1 MKKTKFLESKILT
14 VVLGLFIA
22 GNVYGLL
29 NRSLTPTDYRHC
41 GVFQFSGTDGYGHV
55 EFTNH
60 KSVYNLTREGE
71 FCANLEF
78 FAKSETGLV
87 PITALNRLHNGDSLT
102 VMPVYDS
109 VYTELLKVKPDA
121 SPLTLQV
128 EGLPAGLTGQDPR
141 LEAQKAEI
149 LRALTPRFTGQ
160 PSWITVA
167 LREDEKNETTL
178 IIYFED
184 LDSVRVYAAEVKGA
198 YFDEQNV
205 FHFEEKELRLADD
218 QEFARQAEADPS
230 WIREKEKEQA
240 GE

>member
-29 NRSLTPTDYRHC
+29 NHSLTPTDYRHC

-55 EFTNH
+55 EFTH
-60 KSVYNLTREGE
+60 HESVYNLTQEGE

-102 VMPVYDS
+102 VIPVYDS

-121 SPLTLQV
+121 SPLMLQV

-141 LEAQKAEI
+141 LETQKAEI
-149 LRALTPRFTGQ
+149 LRVLTPHFIRQ

-167 LREDEKNETTL
+167 LREDEKKETTL

-184 LDSVRVYAAEVKGA
+184 LASERVYAAEVKGA
-198 YFDEQNV
+198 YFDEQDI

-230 WIREKEKEQA
+230 GIWEKEKEQA

>member
-14 VVLGLFIA
+14 VALGLFIA

-29 NRSLTPTDYRHC
+29 DRSLTPTDYRHC

-60 KSVYNLTREGE
+60 ESVYNLTREGE

-102 VMPVYDS
+102 VIPVYDS

-121 SPLTLQV
+121 S
-128 EGLPAGLTGQDPR
+128 
-141 LEAQKAEI
+141 
-149 LRALTPRFTGQ
+149 ALTPRFTGQ

-184 LDSVRVYAAEVKGA
+184 LDSERVYAAELKGA
-198 YFDEQNV
+198 YFDEQDV

-218 QEFARQAEADPS
+218 QEFARQADPS
-230 WIREKEKEQA
+230 RIRETGKEQA